1 MVSLSQK
8 NYYKAVYYF
17 FIVDVRKPQSLHT
30 MQALA
35 SRATRYSTVCCHMKP
50 YTAAFYAMT
59 TLCKSPSVMRV
70 MSKVAALDVLM
81 LRAFLCLLA
90 FDEKIMRDL

>member
-1 MVSLSQK
+1 
-8 NYYKAVYYF
+8 
-17 FIVDVRKPQSLHT
+17 
-30 MQALA
+30 
-35 SRATRYSTVCCHMKP
+35 MKP